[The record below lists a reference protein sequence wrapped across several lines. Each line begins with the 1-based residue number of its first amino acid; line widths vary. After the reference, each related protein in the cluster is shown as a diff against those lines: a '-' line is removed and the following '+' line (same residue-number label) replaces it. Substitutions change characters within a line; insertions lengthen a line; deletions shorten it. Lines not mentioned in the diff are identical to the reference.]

1 MLTQLIESGRPYG
14 SAQKP
19 LPFTISAGIHLT
31 IGSLLLVFPLLFPQT
46 LSDQIKNMVG
56 LKLFFPLPRAK
67 SGAIKLMGKP
77 ANAGAARSS
86 TRFQLLS
93 IPPFPNRIV
102 DNPAVNHSTLENFTE
117 AIGAISGGTLDG
129 VPDGILGEAIPSMI
143 PTPATSEPIRAEPRP
158 ERSIVG
164 GDVQQA
170 NLIFRVIP
178 IYPGVA
184 RNSHIQG
191 VVILFAIIGR
201 DGAIQELKVISGHPL
216 LIQAALEAVKKWRYR
231 PTTLN
236 GVPIPV
242 ETTIAVNFSL
252 SH

>member
-1 MLTQLIESGRPYG
+1 MLTQLIESGHPYG

-31 IGSLLLVFPLLFPQT
+31 IGSLLLVLPLLFPQT
-46 LSDQIKNMVG
+46 LSDQIKSMVG
-56 LKLFFPLPRAK
+56 IKTFFPLPPAK
-67 SGAIKLMGKP
+67 SGTIKLMGKP
-77 ANAGAARSS
+77 VNAGAARSS

-93 IPPFPNRIV
+93 VTPFPNRIV
-102 DNPAVNHSTLENFTE
+102 DDPAVNNSTLENFTE
-117 AIGAISGGTLDG
+117 AIGGISVGTLDG
-129 VPDGILGEAIPSMI
+129 VPGGILGEAGPVAIPA
-143 PTPATSEPIRAEPRP
+143 PATSEPIQAESRP
-158 ERSIVG
+158 ERHNVG

-170 NLIFRVIP
+170 NLIFQVVP
-178 IYPGVA
+178 IYPVAA

-191 VVILFAIIGR
+191 MVILSAVIGR
-201 DGAIQELKVISGHPL
+201 DGVIQELKVISGHPL

-236 GVPIPV
+236 GFPVQV